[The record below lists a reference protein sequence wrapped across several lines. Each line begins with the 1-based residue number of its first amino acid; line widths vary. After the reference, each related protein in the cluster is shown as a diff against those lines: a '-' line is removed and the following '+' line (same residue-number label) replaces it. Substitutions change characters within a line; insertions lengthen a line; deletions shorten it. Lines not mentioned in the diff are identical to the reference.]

1 MDSTKVPANKDVIW
15 AISSSL
21 KEFKASLSSQYE
33 VISIPS
39 HLKDGTS
46 STELLSIIADKFLN
60 GDLNEN
66 LRVKCHD
73 TNPQHRQFVS
83 RRWREIKQEF
93 KEWDL

>member
-1 MDSTKVPANKDVIW
+1 MAW
-15 AISSSL
+15 AVCSSL
-21 KEFKASLSSQYE
+21 EGFKESLNSQYE
-33 VISIPS
+33 IISISS

-46 STELLSIIADKFLN
+46 STELLSLIADKYLN

-66 LRVKCHD
+66 LRVKCHA